1 MRKFIYLLLFVA
13 AIQSVEA
20 KSYTLQECRTM
31 ALDTSKNLK
40 SSGEKIL
47 SAEDLLSVYRSN
59 YLPNFSLNAS
69 YLYST
74 SSLVAAI
81 TGGYLPVFTNGVYD
95 PTSVAYM
102 PDQEYELEVGSVFN
116 AGLMVTQPIYMGN
129 KVTNATK
136 LARVGVELSKLEH
149 KLSESTVVEQTD
161 KAFYKVIEIEDLLLS
176 AQKYQAVVEELH
188 RQVERAEAQGMKS
201 RNDVMKVAVK
211 LNEAKLLTQKAMNGV
226 RLAKMNLC
234 YTIGLPLTTTDFT
247 LQISTQMDGV
257 VNDTNLDISSRP
269 EYAMLSSQ
277 VEAKELEAKLTRG
290 DFLPSV
296 SAIATYGYTN
306 GVKLN
311 GSTLLNSAGFTGGV
325 TMNVPIFHWGEGRRK
340 TSAKRREITIAQ
352 NQMEDMSQ
360 LMSLELLQAINLYN
374 ESILEVQLSIS
385 AVEQA
390 EENMRLSKN
399 QYTAG
404 METLSDHL
412 EAQALW
418 QKAMSELTI
427 SRSKQRTAYTHYLKC
442 RGEL

>member
-74 SSLVAAI
+74 SSLDAAI